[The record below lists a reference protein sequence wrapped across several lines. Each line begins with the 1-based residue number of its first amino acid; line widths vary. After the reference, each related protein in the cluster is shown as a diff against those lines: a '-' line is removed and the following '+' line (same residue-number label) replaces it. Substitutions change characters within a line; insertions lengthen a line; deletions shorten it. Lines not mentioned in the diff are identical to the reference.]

1 VAKQV
6 SAYWMHHFLHVAGL
20 PVTDGTVLFMA
31 DWRADDN
38 APNCDYNPIDLS
50 QGEPGSTRCTLLP
63 NGKRARNYTDP
74 ASAAQAFADQ
84 LNLSDYPHL
93 RKAIASGDPYGYND
107 VPGVA
112 LDLQKWGS
120 TVFQTIYVK
129 QTGATPTGSGGQPVR
144 HSKQVGQAWAHL
156 MRTLAVDG
164 HRTIVELQKATA
176 SLSRIERRLRRA

>member
-1 VAKQV
+1 
-6 SAYWMHHFLHVAGL
+6 MHHFLHVAGL
-20 PVTDGTVLFMA
+20 PVTNGTVLFMA

-50 QGEPGSTRCTLLP
+50 QPEPGSTRCSLLP
-63 NGKRARNYTDP
+63 NGKRARNYTDT

-84 LNLSDYPHL
+84 LTLTDYPHL
-93 RKAIASGDPYGYND
+93 RRAIASGSPYSYND

-120 TVFQTIYVK
+120 TIFQGIYIK
-129 QTGATPTGSGGQPVR
+129 QEGATPVSSGGGRAP
-144 HSKQVGQAWAHL
+144 HSKAAGQAWGHL